1 MKKWLYIILVFQLFC
16 VACFDDETNK
26 DVRELNPIVIE
37 NIDLRYNSF
46 SVYMGDTLKIEP
58 LVFCEGIPDAKMSFE
73 WKMFGGT
80 IAPTVIDSTMFLSAK
95 ILAPPF
101 SNPYTLRYTIKDETT
116 GICRIETFNITVLSP
131 YGEGLIVAD
140 TKNGINSDLSLVMS
154 KQFSSQIPST
164 DNQMKIFRDVWSQN
178 NGEPLPGLVLD
189 AVTSSYGTNRS
200 LSVLTTE
207 HLYRADHYDFV
218 RIPYESDGQLFQV
231 VPPHIGHGYT
241 KGNFVIIT
249 STSHEIMNAN
259 GLVTPRSVQHNNRLF
274 DYTMYPSK
282 VNDYDITL
290 MYAPDRSV
298 AYAFDALG
306 KRMLFFN
313 YSKCWV
319 PQEQASGS
327 KFNVCDLSDYEP
339 FFLGEISQ
347 GVALLAKQ
355 KSTGAYKGLVMN
367 KLSSNGPNYAKTV
380 FDFSSAAE
388 IDKAKFFELNI
399 IEDVVYYATETTLYT
414 TPTVNINAQP
424 QWTVGQGEK
433 ITGIKIYDWAGG
445 NRDHESIG
453 SGGDID
459 KVSWGSQNRMIMIF
473 TYNESAKEGKVI
485 CVPIVTLGVGGL
497 EQNKGYH
504 IELSKF
510 GKILGVY
517 KQKK

>member
-26 DVRELNPIVIE
+26 DVKELNPIVIE

-140 TKNGINSDLSLVMS
+140 TKDGVNSDLSLVMS
-154 KQFSSQIPST
+154 KQFSSQIPSN

-200 LSVLTTE
+200 LTVLTTE

-218 RIPYESDGQLFQV
+218 QISYESDEQLFTV
-231 VPPHIGHGYT
+231 KPPHIGHGYT
-241 KGNFVIIT
+241 RGGFVIVT

-259 GLVTPRSVQHNNRLF
+259 GLVTPRSVQNNNRLF
-274 DYTMYPSK
+274 DYTMYPAK
-282 VNDYDITL
+282 VNDYEVTL
-290 MYAPDRSV
+290 MYAPDRTP

-313 YSKCWV
+313 YSSCWA
-319 PQEQASGS
+319 PQEQASAS
-327 KFNVCDLSDYEP
+327 KFDVCDLSD
-339 FFLGEISQ
+339 
-347 GVALLAKQ
+347 
-355 KSTGAYKGLVMN
+355 
-367 KLSSNGPNYAKTV
+367 
-380 FDFSSAAE
+380 
-388 IDKAKFFELNI
+388 
-399 IEDVVYYATETTLYT
+399 
-414 TPTVNINAQP
+414 
-424 QWTVGQGEK
+424 
-433 ITGIKIYDWAGG
+433 
-445 NRDHESIG
+445 
-453 SGGDID
+453 
-459 KVSWGSQNRMIMIF
+459 
-473 TYNESAKEGKVI
+473 
-485 CVPIVTLGVGGL
+485 
-497 EQNKGYH
+497 
-504 IELSKF
+504 
-510 GKILGVY
+510 
-517 KQKK
+517 